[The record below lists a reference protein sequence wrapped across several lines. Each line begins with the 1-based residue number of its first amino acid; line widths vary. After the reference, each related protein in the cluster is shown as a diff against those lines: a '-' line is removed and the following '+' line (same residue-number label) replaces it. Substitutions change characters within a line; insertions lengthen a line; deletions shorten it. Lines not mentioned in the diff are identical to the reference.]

1 MSGDSD
7 GKVKISHTH
16 IYAGC
21 PISSSNFTENAA
33 VTELSVGNVECG
45 MLILLLYTHAV
56 VPRRTHRACP

>member
-1 MSGDSD
+1 MSGESD
-7 GKVKISHTH
+7 EKVKVPHTH

-33 VTELSVGNVECG
+33 VTELSVGNVECE
-45 MLILLLYTHAV
+45 MLMLLLYTHAV